1 MYFLLFFTGVSPPP
15 SPLPPDVDKMYS
27 MSNMFVGHQLE
38 RDIERKFSDNLP
50 PLYDHALHIQF
61 ISLKKRQKL
70 NPSIEVED
78 QIHK

>member
-1 MYFLLFFTGVSPPP
+1 MYFLLFFTGVSLFPPP
-15 SPLPPDVDKMYS
+15 PPVVNQMCS

-38 RDIERKFSDNLP
+38 RGIERKFSDNLP

-70 NPSIEVED
+70 NPSIKVED